1 MLSWTARLLLVAG
14 LAVIAA
20 ACGAAAGDD
29 DAAFEPDPSCFGVHP
44 VSGDLGDIRCGY
56 VTVPLDHANPDGP
69 TIRLAVAVLPATDPD
84 AGDDPVIVLEGGP
97 GGHLVEPALSLPPHR
112 EQLQIGPETVLM
124 DQRGVGLSEPALE
137 CPGYD
142 EATEA
147 AATHPEAVADG
158 VEALADCYDELVE
171 QDIDPQAFHSE
182 AIAAD
187 VDLVREALGYEQV
200 HLRGG
205 SYGAEVALRAAD
217 AHPDRVASLL
227 LSSPVDPTVNWIAQ
241 APATLDR
248 ALNDLARACAGHDG
262 CAARFGD
269 LRERIEQAMERLAE
283 EPAEV
288 PVRRLD
294 GSSDVVTYPAAAA
307 AGHLRWLLYLPPALG
322 SDRLPALIDAAA
334 DGNYTPLATLG
345 QRLEQQVVGLVS
357 HGLHHAVRCTGQ
369 AADLSAADLR
379 AAAEAT
385 HPQLVAEHLLPA
397 ETALLDVCDAW
408 DVEPAE
414 AVAPPSS
421 DEPVDAASAE
431 TEGSGTAYE
440 PVGPDV
446 PIAPDVPA
454 LVVTGQFD
462 PVTAPAYGRRIA
474 DRLAD
479 SVLVEVPDVGHGAL
493 EHLDACGQRIAT
505 AFIAD
510 PTATGELDVSCAT
523 DRVYEPAMELAPVLD
538 LGG

>member
-1 MLSWTARLLLVAG
+1 MPSWTARLLLLAGVAV
-14 LAVIAA
+14 LAA
-20 ACGAAAGDD
+20 ACGAATGD
-29 DAAFEPDPSCFGVHP
+29 DAAFERAPSCFGVQP
-44 VSGDLGDIRCGY
+44 VSGDLGDVRCGY
-56 VTVPLDHANPDGP
+56 VTVPLDHAEPDGP

-84 AGDDPVIVLEGGP
+84 AGDEPVVVLEGGP

-142 EATEA
+142 AAIEA
-147 AATHPEAVADG
+147 AATHPDAVEGG
-158 VEALADCYDELVE
+158 VEALAGCYDELVSAG
-171 QDIDPQAFHSE
+171 IDPQAFHGA

-187 VDLVREALGYEQV
+187 VDLVRDALGYEQV

-227 LSSPVDPTVNWIAQ
+227 LSSPVDPTVNWIARSPL
-241 APATLDR
+241 AFDH
-248 ALNDLARACAGHDG
+248 ALGDLAQACAAHDG
-262 CAARFGD
+262 CADRFGD
-269 LRERIEQAMERLAE
+269 LGDRIRQAMARLVDA
-283 EPAEV
+283 PAEV
-288 PVRRLD
+288 TVRRLD
-294 GSSDVVTYPAAAA
+294 GSSDTVTYPAAAA

-369 AADLSAADLR
+369 AAGLSPANLR
-379 AAAEAT
+379 AAAEAA
-385 HPQLVAEHLLPA
+385 HPQLAAEHLLPA

-408 DVEPAE
+408 DVEPVGAIGP
-414 AVAPPSS
+414 AS
-421 DEPVDAASAE
+421 DDNPVDAAAAE
-431 TEGSGTAYE
+431 TEEAGTAYE

-446 PIAPDVPA
+446 PIAPPVPA

-462 PVTAPAYGRRIA
+462 PVTPPGYGRRIT

-493 EHLDACGQRIAT
+493 EHLDACGQRIAS

-510 PTATGELDVSCAT
+510 PAAGELDIRCAT
-523 DRVYEPAMELAPVLD
+523 ERAYDPAMELEPVLG